1 MGFFSFLKTSDK
13 AVDTVSNVIDAG
25 VKGIDALFFTNEE
38 KSQASMKVT
47 QLWIKMQEAMANE
60 NSAKSI
66 TRRYLAFGF
75 CGEHIFLGLL
85 MIGVWPWFPK
95 YSAYI
100 LEFIKTQTSI
110 ILAIV
115 IFYFGYWGVQQII
128 DKVKK

>member
-13 AVDTVSNVIDAG
+13 AVDTASNVIEAG
-25 VKGIDALFFTNEE
+25 VRGLDALFFTDEE

-47 QLWIKMQEAMANE
+47 ETWLKMQQATANE

-75 CGEHIFLGLL
+75 CGEHIFLGLFAV
-85 MIGVWPWFPK
+85 GVWPWFPK
-95 YSAYI
+95 YSEYI
-100 LEFIKTQTSI
+100 FEFMKTQSKI

-115 IFYFGYWGVQQII
+115 ILYFGYWGVQQII
-128 DKVKK
+128 EKVKK